1 MKVILKSDVE
11 NLGRKGD
18 IVNVSSGYGR
28 NFLLPRKLALEVT
41 PTNMKMIEIERQALT
56 KRQEKEKQSHQD
68 LIQRLNAATLTF
80 RRKTGEKDHIFGSV
94 SAADIREALAGLGLD
109 IDKKK
114 IILDEPLRRL
124 GNYSV
129 PVRVF
134 QDEKA
139 EVKVEIVQAEEETP
153 QES

>member
-18 IVNVSSGYGR
+18 IVNVSAGYGR
-28 NFLLPRKLALEVT
+28 NYLLPRKLALEVT
-41 PTNMKMIEIERQALT
+41 PTNMKMIEIERQALR
-56 KRQEKEKQSHQD
+56 KRLEKERQSHQD
-68 LIQRLNAATLTF
+68 LIDRLSAVTLTF

-94 SAADIREALAGLGLD
+94 SAADIKEELAGLGFEV
-109 IDKKK
+109 DKKK
-114 IILDEPLRRL
+114 IVLEEPLRRL

-134 QDEKA
+134 GDEKA
-139 EVKVEIVQAEEETP
+139 EVKVEVAALEGEGPEEA
-153 QES
+153 

>member
-18 IVNVSSGYGR
+18 MINVSAGYGR

-41 PTNMKMIEIERQALT
+41 PTNMKMIEIERQALA
-56 KRQEKEKQSHQD
+56 KRAEKERQSHLD
-68 LIQRLNAATLTF
+68 LVGRLNAVTLIF

-94 SAADIREALAGLGLD
+94 SAADIREALAGLGFD
-109 IDKKK
+109 VDKKK
-114 IILDEPLRRL
+114 IVLEEPLRRL
-124 GNYSV
+124 GNYAV

-139 EVKVEIVQAEEETP
+139 EVKVEVVEAEGDEP